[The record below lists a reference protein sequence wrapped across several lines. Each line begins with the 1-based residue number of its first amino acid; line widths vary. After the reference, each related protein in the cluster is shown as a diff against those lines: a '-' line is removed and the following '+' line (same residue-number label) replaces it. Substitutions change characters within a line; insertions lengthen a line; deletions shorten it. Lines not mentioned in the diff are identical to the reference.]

1 MNLLKF
7 NFLVYQQYV
16 GYKLKSPYL
25 FWQVRYDIGL
35 GWVSP
40 IHVKPLLKSR
50 ENFPTVSH

>member
-7 NFLVYQQYV
+7 NFLVYKQYA

-35 GWVSP
+35 GCVSP
-40 IHVKPLLKSR
+40 IHVKPLLKS
-50 ENFPTVSH
+50 